1 MDKIDFRSDTVTW
14 PTPAMR
20 QAMAEADVGD
30 DVYGE
35 DPTVN
40 ELEARAAAKLGKE
53 AALFV
58 ASGTM
63 GNLVAILS
71 HAGRGDEAILGE
83 DAHTYM
89 WEAGGMASL
98 GGVVPHPLPT
108 DANGRMALPDV
119 VAAIR
124 PDNPHLPHSRLILT
138 ENTYGDKNGYPL
150 PIAYFADLAQVAEE
164 HGLALHMDGA
174 RFFNAVTALG
184 CEPAALAA
192 PVDSVTF
199 CLSKGL
205 CAPVGSLLCG
215 SADFIHRARRVR
227 KSLGGGMRQAGVLAA
242 AGLIALE
249 EMAERLDEDHAH
261 ARRLAAGLAQIPGV
275 ELDLDQIKTNIVFF
289 RLSRDA
295 PLTAPQIAQKLEDEA
310 NIWIGANGARDFRA
324 VTHYWIDDAH
334 VDLLLET
341 LRHTLAEK

>member
-20 QAMAEADVGD
+20 QAMAKADVGD

-98 GGVVPHPLPT
+98 GGVVPHPVPT
-108 DANGRMALPDV
+108 DANGHMAVADV
-119 VAAIR
+119 IAAIR

-138 ENTYGDKNGYPL
+138 ENTYGDKNGYPI
-150 PIAYFADLAQVAEE
+150 PIAYFAGLAQVAEE
-164 HGLALHMDGA
+164 RGLALHMDGA

-184 CEPAALAA
+184 CEPAALAD

-205 CAPVGSLLCG
+205 CAPVGSVLCG

-249 EMAERLDEDHAH
+249 EMTERLDEDHAH
-261 ARRLAAGLAQIPGV
+261 ARQLAAGLAQMPGI
-275 ELDLDQIKTNIVFF
+275 ELDLEQIKTNIVFF
-289 RLSRDA
+289 RLSQDA
-295 PLTAPQIAQKLEDEA
+295 PFTAPQIAQILQEEA
-310 NIWIGANGARDFRA
+310 NIWIGANGERDFRA
-324 VTHYWIDDAH
+324 VTHYWIDAAH
-334 VDLLLET
+334 VNLLLET
-341 LRHTLAEK
+341 LRRILAR